1 MLAAAV
7 TLVQQAL
14 QIMKLSKEWHAHVAF
29 ALLHDGCFDGV
40 GSDAGYNCTIEH
52 LLQKEFSLTEQ
63 WQSLI
68 NSYRNMVKWTQ
79 SL

>member
-52 LLQKEFSLTEQ
+52 LL
-63 WQSLI
+63 
-68 NSYRNMVKWTQ
+68 
-79 SL
+79 